1 MKTKV
6 GSVISRGFFLFIVT
20 GPLFS
25 TYFWINQRTQAT
37 HSQVFM
43 PEWVPF
49 LPQLAIP
56 YLSVLLTPA
65 IRIFLIKNDSRFR
78 RYVISFI
85 PSYGAVALVCIFFP
99 TEILRPEVAPG
110 ILNLPYRALISVDR
124 PVCISPCGHI
134 VGPMLLTWFLAGEN
148 RWHLRWLLPF
158 LMLASISI
166 IATWQHRPVDV
177 VNGIVISIGG
187 ALVTRT
193 LWDLFKRKPHSATMQ
208 NGV

>member
-1 MKTKV
+1 MS
-6 GSVISRGFFLFIVT
+6 SVISRGFFLLIIT
-20 GPLFS
+20 GPLFAS
-25 TYFWINQRTQAT
+25 YFWINQRTQIT

-49 LPQLAIP
+49 LPQLAVP
-56 YLSVLLTPA
+56 YLAVLLTPA
-65 IRIFLIKNDSRFR
+65 IGIFLIKNDLRFR
-78 RYVISFI
+78 RYVTSFI
-85 PSYGAVALVCIFFP
+85 LGYGAVALVWIFFP
-99 TEILRPEVAPG
+99 TEMLRPEVAPG
-110 ILNLPYRALISVDR
+110 ILNQPYRDLIAVDR

-177 VNGIVISIGG
+177 VNGIIISIGG
-187 ALVTRT
+187 ALMTQA
-193 LWDLFKRKPHSATMQ
+193 LWTFSKRKPHSASKQ

>member
-1 MKTKV
+1 MEIKMS
-6 GSVISRGFFLFIVT
+6 SVISRGFFLFIVT

-25 TYFWINQRTQAT
+25 TYFWINQRTQVT

-49 LPQLAIP
+49 FPQLALP
-56 YLSVLLTPA
+56 YFAVLLTPA
-65 IRIFLIKNDSRFR
+65 IGIFLIKNDSRFR

-85 PSYGAVALVCIFFP
+85 PSYGAIALVWIFFP
-99 TEILRPEVAPG
+99 TEMLRPEVAQG
-110 ILNLPYRALISVDR
+110 ILNQPYRDLISVDR
-124 PVCISPCGHI
+124 PVCILPCGHI
-134 VGPMLLTWFLAGEN
+134 VGPMLLTWALAGEN
-148 RWHLRWLLPF
+148 RWHLRWLIPF
-158 LMLASISI
+158 LSLASISTV
-166 IATWQHRPVDV
+166 ATWQHRPVDV
-177 VNGIVISIGG
+177 VIGIVISIGG